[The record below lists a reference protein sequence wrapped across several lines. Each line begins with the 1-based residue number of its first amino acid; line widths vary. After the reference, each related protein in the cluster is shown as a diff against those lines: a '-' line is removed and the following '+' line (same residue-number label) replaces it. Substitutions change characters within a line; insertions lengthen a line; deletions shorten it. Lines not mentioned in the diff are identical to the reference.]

1 MFVAAINLRRRRPE
15 HQRGYRAPA
24 LVTICVVG
32 ALASA
37 AACLVGLLPPS
48 QLGRISAP
56 PYLLA
61 LLAATLLVALLPPLL
76 LHKLRRSD
84 WKAAA

>member
-1 MFVAAINLRRRRPE
+1 M
-15 HQRGYRAPA
+15 
-24 LVTICVVG
+24 
-32 ALASA
+32 
-37 AACLVGLLPPS
+37 
-48 QLGRISAP
+48 